1 MKMNLR
7 TLAVFVAIIATIG
20 VVTSLSMISTYAPV
34 DAASCRQHHHQTGND
49 DCQGN
54 DNNSGNQDTGGNE
67 NGDN

>member
-1 MKMNLR
+1 MNMR

-20 VVTSLSMISTYAPV
+20 AASLSLISTYTPV
-34 DAASCRQHHHQTGND
+34 DAASCHHHHHHQTGND
-49 DCQGN
+49 DCQDN